1 MLYYNIISFWYE
13 KNSFLVSVDDER
25 LVEGDGFSSLD
36 KKMIGKLVNSV
47 LIVLLGFEKY
57 FEEIW
62 YLIEWI

>member
-36 KKMIGKLVNSV
+36 KKW
-47 LIVLLGFEKY
+47 LGN
-57 FEEIW
+57 
-62 YLIEWI
+62 